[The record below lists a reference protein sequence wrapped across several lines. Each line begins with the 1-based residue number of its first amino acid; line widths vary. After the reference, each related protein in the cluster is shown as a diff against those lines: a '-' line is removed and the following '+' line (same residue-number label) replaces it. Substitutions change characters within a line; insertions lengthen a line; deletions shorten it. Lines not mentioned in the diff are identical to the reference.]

1 MKKTNF
7 YIFRLFSTGLILIAS
22 VALIFYPAAAAGPKR
37 IALLP
42 FKINSE
48 KDLSFLKDG
57 IFDMLSTRLAKEGQV
72 EVLGRTQV
80 EAAMQSA
87 ATSAT
92 AWRVAAR
99 GRYPARGK

>member
-1 MKKTNF
+1 MEPIRLRKTCF
-7 YIFRLFSTGLILIAS
+7 YFLGLLMLVSIILPTAIAQ
-22 VALIFYPAAAAGPKR
+22 APKR

-80 EAAMQSA
+80 ETAMQLLLQGLQHP
-87 ATSAT
+87 
-92 AWRVAAR
+92 R
-99 GRYPARGK
+99 